1 MPIREM
7 KEDDLPQVLALQRS
21 LSFQDW
27 NEKQFAAEI
36 KAGYA
41 LCVVYEEP
49 DKAGIIGYAVFH
61 LLGPDSELLSI
72 AVDASRQ
79 RAGIGATLLEA
90 GSGRLD
96 FDSGDK
102 LFLEVREGND
112 KARRFYER
120 HGFTEYSRRGN
131 YYSDGENAILYVKA
145 KQQGV

>member
-21 LSFQDW
+21 LAFQNW

-36 KAGYA
+36 KAAYA

-49 DKAGIIGYAVFH
+49 DKAGIVGYAVFH

-72 AVDASRQ
+72 AVNSARQ
-79 RAGIGATLLEA
+79 RTGIGKMLLEA
-90 GSGRLD
+90 GLGKLD
-96 FDSGDK
+96 FTSGDK
-102 LFLEVREGND
+102 MFLEVREGND

-120 HGFTEYSRRGN
+120 NGFTEYSRRDR
-131 YYSDGENAILYVKA
+131 YYSDGENAILYVKT
-145 KQQGV
+145 KQ

>member
-21 LSFQDW
+21 LAFQDW

-41 LCVVYEEP
+41 LCVVYEGSGTSGNE
-49 DKAGIIGYAVFH
+49 ILGYAIFH

-72 AVDASRQ
+72 AVNSARQ
-79 RAGIGATLLEA
+79 RTGIGKMLLEA
-90 GSGRLD
+90 GLGKLD
-96 FDSGDK
+96 FISGDK
-102 LFLEVREGND
+102 MFLEVREGND

-120 HGFTEYSRRGN
+120 NGFTEYSRRDR
-131 YYSDGENAILYVKA
+131 YYSDGENAILYVKT
-145 KQQGV
+145 KQ

>member
-21 LSFQDW
+21 LAFQDW

-41 LCVVYEEP
+41 LCVVYE
-49 DKAGIIGYAVFH
+49 DSATSGNDILGYAVFH

-72 AVDASRQ
+72 AVNSARQ
-79 RAGIGATLLEA
+79 RTGIGKMLLEA
-90 GSGRLD
+90 GLGKLD
-96 FDSGDK
+96 FISGDK
-102 LFLEVREGND
+102 MFLEVREGND

-120 HGFTEYSRRGN
+120 NGFTEYSRRDR
-131 YYSDGENAILYVKA
+131 YYSDGENAILYVKT
-145 KQQGV
+145 K

>member
-21 LSFQDW
+21 LAFQDW

-41 LCVVYEEP
+41 LCVVYEGSGTSGNE
-49 DKAGIIGYAVFH
+49 ILGYAIFH

-72 AVDASRQ
+72 AVNSARQ
-79 RAGIGATLLEA
+79 RTGIGKMLLEA
-90 GSGRLD
+90 GLGKLD
-96 FDSGDK
+96 FTSGDK
-102 LFLEVREGND
+102 MFLEVREGND

-120 HGFTEYSRRGN
+120 NGFTEYSRRDR
-131 YYSDGENAILYVKA
+131 YYSDGENAILYVKT
-145 KQQGV
+145 KQ

>member
-21 LSFQDW
+21 LAFQDW

-41 LCVVYEEP
+41 LCVVYEDP
-49 DKAGIIGYAVFH
+49 ATSGNDILGYAVFH

-72 AVDASRQ
+72 AVNSARQ
-79 RAGIGATLLEA
+79 RTGIGKKLLEA
-90 GSGRLD
+90 GLGKLD
-96 FDSGDK
+96 FISGDK
-102 LFLEVREGND
+102 MFLEVREGND

-120 HGFTEYSRRGN
+120 NGFTEYSRRDR
-131 YYSDGENAILYVKA
+131 YYSDGENAILYVKT
-145 KQQGV
+145 KQ